1 MCAKHFPR
9 VLMICS
15 HSLNYQSGTG
25 IVYSNLFRGWPLD
38 SLAQIHVDLPGP
50 DPEICKISWQMSVEN
65 VPLDRIFRKMLG
77 RKYVAALGRPESASS
92 SPDMVA
98 SESGVAAWRIRLRM
112 ILSAWTD
119 CAPYCLSPDFLKWLR
134 EFSPQVIVSNLGSI
148 RQIGLVQQV
157 SAMSN
162 APVVPFMNDDWPRT
176 TYQGDFWMALPRWLL
191 HYRLHKLM
199 RNASVGGAVSIDMA
213 NEYRERYGVRF
224 EPFLYC
230 VDAPLLPPPPPG
242 GDVVH
247 FCYVGNLHL
256 DRWRSLLEIGECLQ
270 KLSSTGVRAKL
281 LVYAPAEYFRKYGR
295 NLSDLS
301 AIELMGTLGAWEVP
315 EALLRSHVLVHV
327 ESFHRRMRRYT
338 RLSFSTKL
346 PQYLAAG
353 RPVLAYGPEELA
365 SCRYVRE
372 TGSGLLVGEQN
383 RSLLRDALL
392 EFISHPETRREMGEN
407 AWRVARTSHEP
418 GAMRERFRTLLA
430 SVERK

>member
-1 MCAKHFPR
+1 
-9 VLMICS
+9 MICS
-15 HSLNYQSGTG
+15 HSLNYKSGTG

-50 DPEICKISWQMSVEN
+50 DADICKISRQMSVDN
-65 VPLDRIFRKMLG
+65 VPLDRTFRKMLG
-77 RKYVAALGRPESASS
+77 QKCVAALGRPEPPSS
-92 SPDMVA
+92 SPDLEA
-98 SESGVAAWRIRLRM
+98 SENGIASWRLRLRM

-119 CAPYCLSPDFLKWLR
+119 CVPYRLDPDFLNWLK

-148 RQIGLVQQV
+148 RQIGLVQQI
-157 SAMSN
+157 SAITN
-162 APVVPFMNDDWPRT
+162 AQIVPFMNDDWPLT
-176 TYQGDFWMALPRWLL
+176 TYQGDLWMAPPRWLL
-191 HYRLHKLM
+191 LHRLRKLM
-199 RNASVGGAVSIDMA
+199 RDVSVGGAVSIDMA

-270 KLSSTGVRAKL
+270 ELLSTGLRAKL
-281 LVYAPAEYFRKYGR
+281 LVYAPAEHLRKYGR
-295 NLSDLS
+295 KLSGIS
-301 AIELMGTLGAWEVP
+301 AIELMGTLGAGEVP
-315 EALLRSHVLVHV
+315 EALRRSHVLVHV

-353 RPVLAYGPEELA
+353 RLVLAYGPEELA

-372 TGSGLLVGEQN
+372 TGSGLLVGQQN
-383 RSLLRDALL
+383 RQLLRDTLL
-392 EFISHPETRREMGEN
+392 KILSCPDNRMEMGES
-407 AWRVARTSHEP
+407 AWRTARLSHEP
-418 GAMRERFRTLLA
+418 VAMRERFRMLLA
-430 SVERK
+430 NVERK